1 MGEEASRGGR
11 STDRLPSAV
20 HTPHPPLS
28 VVRRFAHLLDQS
40 QQDYVAEAELLTLQD
55 AVVRQIRAN
64 QQLEQDLN
72 ALDIKIGLL
81 VKNRITLQVGP
92 LLLGAAAGDAQAG
105 SPGSNSLDWVA
116 WLGPCPRAPLGACVV
131 VSGTL
136 DAWPRPLA
144 GRGCGLLCDL
154 SQC

>member
-1 MGEEASRGGR
+1 MGEEASRGGP
-11 STDRLPSAV
+11 STDPLSSTV

-40 QQDYVAEAELLTLQD
+40 QQDYLAEAELLTLQD

-92 LLLGAAAGDAQAG
+92 AACPQGPLLLGAAAGHTQPG
-105 SPGSNSLDWVA
+105 GPGSEGLDRVS
-116 WLGPCPRAPLGACVV
+116 WLGPCSRAPLGACAVV
-131 VSGTL
+131 GGAVGWSAT
-136 DAWPRPLA
+136 
-144 GRGCGLLCDL
+144 
-154 SQC
+154 